1 MQLWGK
7 AANGAG
13 EGGWLRALEVWGSGS
28 AWLAAWGNCGQC
40 FVRGRRIAEGS
51 LGASPG
57 DSAPWRQS
65 VPPAPA
71 GPRGPRAC
79 GKARAP
85 VCFSE
90 SGESLLWGGGRRA
103 GERWRRLGSDVAWG
117 RGAAAAHPRA
127 DAHGPGPRGDSEPEV
142 RGCLARGELCQQ
154 RSVEWSPI
162 AAGWGWAVRP
172 AAGELRCKMAAA
184 RWPRHHGCRPP
195 AAWGQTQRPLAPRSR
210 ADRRVPPPLASE

>member
-57 DSAPWRQS
+57 DSASRRQS

-79 GKARAP
+79 GTARAP

-127 DAHGPGPRGDSEPEV
+127 DAHGPGPRGRQRAGGSRLLGPWGAMSAAFCGVESDCCRV
-142 RGCLARGELCQQ
+142 GVGC
-154 RSVEWSPI
+154 
-162 AAGWGWAVRP
+162 
-172 AAGELRCKMAAA
+172 
-184 RWPRHHGCRPP
+184 
-195 AAWGQTQRPLAPRSR
+195 APRGGR
-210 ADRRVPPPLASE
+210 TAL